1 MEKNYN
7 YLKAT
12 IANIKLKYY
21 TFIKKCVVIWGYGS
35 SDLTVI
41 TIHFSHIYPML

>member
-1 MEKNYN
+1 MWRTLHIMEKSYN

-21 TFIKKCVVIWGYGS
+21 TFIKKCVVI
-35 SDLTVI
+35 
-41 TIHFSHIYPML
+41 